1 MAITIIVR
9 PLGHSGVLIRIRH
22 ATIPQSFSAG
32 ERVRVIRPH
41 CFNLSFVS
49 FVSNGD
55 DCNDIGVE
63 FDGFEVEGVLFV
75 LITGVDIAV
84 VDGIEVGESEGD
96 ESLTSIMIQKLKKEQ
111 KYVCVFYFDLYYQE

>member
-1 MAITIIVR
+1 
-9 PLGHSGVLIRIRH
+9 L
-22 ATIPQSFSAG
+22 
-32 ERVRVIRPH
+32 
-41 CFNLSFVS
+41 VS

-111 KYVCVFYFDLYYQE
+111 KYVGVFYFDLYYQE